1 MSFAQVLK
9 VAPLGFWAAAA
20 HAGAVVA
27 MSAGAVSFGQIVKAA
42 EPVFAVIVGSLLYGK
57 SESKAKIAML
67 VPIIVRCLPHPHV
80 CPTCPCVR
88 DLSSSASRV
97 RRRCGRRA
105 SRSRPP
111 RSPPMAT

>member
-67 VPIIVRCLPHPHV
+67 VPIIVRCLA
-80 CPTCPCVR
+80 CALCAPCVR

>member
-67 VPIIVRCLPHPHV
+67 VPIIVRCLR
-80 CPTCPCVR
+80 CVGHACCI
-88 DLSSSASRV
+88 DTIAGALVVVLVAPSD
-97 RRRCGRRA
+97 
-105 SRSRPP
+105 
-111 RSPPMAT
+111 